1 MIRLNQLLKEETFT
15 ATNKQSGKTSVFKS
29 KDSRDA
35 AIKAGTHD
43 AMKDKEQPKSAPK
56 AAGNSMFGGDYAK
69 DRGGEAP
76 KADKTTS
83 TPNADMG
90 VDKVVYNKRTKT
102 VGIVRM
108 ADERGETKTDADGNV
123 NTDELEPYNP
133 MKYPHQKDAQV
144 APSTTKEI
152 DSRGLWKPFSQS
164 NSTTSKEKSQYDDP
178 TYWKDD
184 KRSDTSGYYDDDDDE
199 EGGVDA
205 MVQLTSDRL
214 NKVEKALNDELKLE
228 DNGFE
233 TTRESGGGGGGWEGP
248 MTIISKDIDYD
259 NGYNCLSIG
268 SGENDGKFSIGF
280 YNQDG
285 EPVFD
290 DEDYGSLTGDK
301 VLSAK
306 QTYKIGKALMAM
318 PEVQKF
324 IKGEITSD
332 EFAAVH
338 DKIKSKFNKSKNEG
352 IIRLTNLLKEG
363 LGPDNAMV
371 AAISDALKKELGV
384 DNVKVKKYNQG
395 RARQGYNFFPDG
407 TKNGLYIDEAYD
419 GIWSIYTIKPNEFPI
434 HNHWEISSLPVDIE
448 DKQTALKAAL
458 AVIKKF
464 KKDLQ

>member
-1 MIRLNQLLKEETFT
+1 MIRLKQLLKEETFT
-15 ATNKQSGKTSVFKS
+15 ATNKSTGKTSVFKS

-43 AMKDKEQPKSAPK
+43 AIKDKGQPAQSAPK
-56 AAGNSMFGGDYAK
+56 VVGSDLFGGDYAK
-69 DRGGEAP
+69 DRGMDSSDDEFKGTYDL
-76 KADKTTS
+76 ADV
-83 TPNADMG
+83 ADSIK
-90 VDKVVYNKRTKT
+90 DD
-102 VGIVRM
+102 I
-108 ADERGETKTDADGNV
+108 DDSDADGKELKARLDKGESGKYNQTSETGGVIEFANGDKYEVGGTQDGPYPVTKVGTKSSNV
-123 NTDELEPYNP
+123 
-133 MKYPHQKDAQV
+133 A
-144 APSTTKEI
+144 A
-152 DSRGLWKPFSQS
+152 
-164 NSTTSKEKSQYDDP
+164 KSQYNDP
-178 TYWKDD
+178 TYWKDE
-184 KRSDTSGYYDDDDDE
+184 KKYYDEEDD
-199 EGGVDA
+199 
-205 MVQLTSDRL
+205 VQKTSDRL
-214 NKVEKALNDELKLE
+214 DKVEKALSDDLKLE

-233 TTRESGGGGGGWEGP
+233 TTRESGGGAGGWEGP
-248 MTIISKDIDYD
+248 MTIIDKNSDYD

-285 EPVFD
+285 EPIFD
-290 DEDYGSLTGDK
+290 DEDYGSLTGEK

-306 QTYKIGKALMAM
+306 QTYKIGKALMGM

-338 DKIKSKFNKSKNEG
+338 DKIKSKLNKSTNEG

-384 DNVKVKKYNQG
+384 DNVKVKKYSQG
-395 RARQGYNFFPDG
+395 RARQGYDFYPDG
-407 TKNGLYIDEAYD
+407 TKGGLYIDEAYD
-419 GIWSIYTIKPNEFPI
+419 GTWNIYTTKANGFPN
-434 HNHWEISSLPVDIE
+434 HNHWDISTFPVDIE

>member
-1 MIRLNQLLKEETFT
+1 MIKLNQLLKEETFT
-15 ATNKQSGKTSVFKS
+15 ATNKATGKTSVFKT

-35 AIKAGTHD
+35 AIKAGTHTS
-43 AMKDKEQPKSAPK
+43 KDDKTQSEPKV
-56 AAGNSMFGGDYAK
+56 AGGDMFGGDYAK

-76 KADKTTS
+76 KADAGKSKTTT
-83 TPNADMG
+83 TP
-90 VDKVVYNKRTKT
+90 T
-102 VGIVRM
+102 
-108 ADERGETKTDADGNV
+108 
-123 NTDELEPYNP
+123 
-133 MKYPHQKDAQV
+133 
-144 APSTTKEI
+144 
-152 DSRGLWKPFSQS
+152 
-164 NSTTSKEKSQYDDP
+164 KSQYDDP
-178 TYWKDD
+178 TYWKDS
-184 KRSDTSGYYDDDDDE
+184 KKYYDEEDDVE
-199 EGGVDA
+199 K
-205 MVQLTSDRL
+205 TSDRL
-214 NKVEKALNDELKLE
+214 DKVEKALETDLDLRG
-228 DNGFE
+228 NGFE
-233 TTRESGGGGGGWEGP
+233 TTRESGGGQGGWEGP
-248 MTIISKDIDYD
+248 MTIIDKNSDYD
-259 NGYNCLSIG
+259 TGYNCLSIG

-338 DKIKSKFNKSKNEG
+338 DKIKSKLNKTTNEG

-395 RARQGYNFFPDG
+395 RARQGYDFYPDG
-407 TKNGLYIDEAYD
+407 TKGGLYIDEAYD
-419 GIWSIYTIKPNEFPI
+419 GTWNIYTTKANGFPN
-434 HNHWEISSLPVDIE
+434 HNHWEISSFPVDIE

>member
-1 MIRLNQLLKEETFT
+1 
-15 ATNKQSGKTSVFKS
+15 
-29 KDSRDA
+29 
-35 AIKAGTHD
+35 
-43 AMKDKEQPKSAPK
+43 
-56 AAGNSMFGGDYAK
+56 
-69 DRGGEAP
+69 
-76 KADKTTS
+76 
-83 TPNADMG
+83 
-90 VDKVVYNKRTKT
+90 
-102 VGIVRM
+102 M

-144 APSTTKEI
+144 APSTSKEI
-152 DSRGLWKPFSQS
+152 DSRGLWKPFSQTS
-164 NSTTSKEKSQYDDP
+164 QSTNNSTTSKEKSQYDDP
-178 TYWKDD
+178 TYWKDE
-184 KRSDTSGYYDDDDDE
+184 KKYYDEEDD
-199 EGGVDA
+199 VA
-205 MVQLTSDRL
+205 KTSDRL
-214 NKVEKALNDELKLE
+214 DKVEKALENDLDLRG
-228 DNGFE
+228 NGFE
-233 TTRESGGGGGGWEGP
+233 TTRESGGGQGGWEGP
-248 MTIISKDIDYD
+248 MTIIDKDADYD

-301 VLSAK
+301 VLSAN
-306 QTYKIGKALMAM
+306 QAYKIGKTLMAM

-324 IKGEITSD
+324 IKGEMTSD